1 MSFRIG
7 QGFDFHPLAEGRRL
21 VLGGVEIPYSHGLQ
35 GHSDA
40 DVAAHAL
47 ANAILGALG
56 EGDLG
61 RHFPDADP
69 RYHNA
74 DSIAL
79 LSSVWMRAA
88 ELNWGVANAD
98 ITIFAQRPKLAP
110 FLSAMRIRLAAMI
123 GVDPSR
129 LNVKASN
136 PEGLGALGRG
146 EGMAAAAIILLEKNE
161 S

>member
-1 MSFRIG
+1 MEFRVG
-7 QGFDFHPLAEGRRL
+7 QGFDFHPLEAGRRL
-21 VLGGVEIPYSHGLQ
+21 VLCGVEIPHTEGLR

-61 RHFPDADP
+61 KQFPDSDP
-69 RYHNA
+69 EYKDA
-74 DSIAL
+74 DSLKL
-79 LSSVWMRAA
+79 LAVVWNRAR
-88 ELNWGVANAD
+88 ELNWRLGNAD

-110 FLSAMRIRLAAMI
+110 HLPAMRERIAQTM
-123 GVDPSR
+123 GVEPAR

-146 EGMAAAAIILLEKNE
+146 EGMAAVAIIMLERD
-161 S
+161 

>member
-1 MSFRIG
+1 MTFRIG

-40 DVAAHAL
+40 DVAVHAL

-61 RHFPDADP
+61 RHFPDTDP
-69 RYHNA
+69 RYRDA
-74 DSIAL
+74 DSITL

-88 ELNWGVANAD
+88 EMNWGVANAD

-110 FLSAMRIRLAAMI
+110 FLAEMRMRLAAAI
-123 GVDPSR
+123 AVDPSR

-146 EGMAAAAIILLEKNE
+146 EGMAAAAIVLLEK
-161 S
+161 

>member
-1 MSFRIG
+1 
-7 QGFDFHPLAEGRRL
+7 L
-21 VLGGVEIPYSHGLQ
+21 VLGGVEIAYERGLI

-61 RHFPDADP
+61 RHFSDQDP
-69 RYHNA
+69 VYRDA
-74 DSIAL
+74 DSIEL
-79 LSSVWMRAA
+79 LERIGRRSQAA
-88 ELNWGVANAD
+88 GWQIQNAD
-98 ITIFAQRPKLAP
+98 VTVFAQRPRLAP
-110 FLSAMRIRLAAMI
+110 YLEEMRTRLAKCLELPAA
-123 GVDPSR
+123 D

-146 EGMAAAAIILLEKNE
+146 EGMAAAAIVLLARD
-161 S
+161 

>member
-1 MSFRIG
+1 MTFRIG
-7 QGFDFHPLAEGRRL
+7 QGFDFHPLVERRRFI
-21 VLGGVEIPYSHGLQ
+21 LGGVEIPHSHGLH

-61 RHFPDADP
+61 SHFPDTDE
-69 RYHNA
+69 RYKDAN
-74 DSIAL
+74 SLNL
-79 LSSVWMRAA
+79 LSSIWTRAA
-88 ELNWGVANAD
+88 ELNWRLANAD

-110 FLSAMRIRLAAMI
+110 YLPTMRARLAAAI
-123 GVDPSR
+123 ASEPSR

-136 PEGLGALGRG
+136 PEGLGALGRA
-146 EGMAAAAIILLEKNE
+146 EGIAAAAIVLLEQ
-161 S
+161 

>member
-1 MSFRIG
+1 MEFRVG
-7 QGFDFHPLAEGRRL
+7 QGFDFHPLEAGRRL
-21 VLGGVEIPYSHGLQ
+21 VLGGVEIPHTEGLR

-61 RHFPDADP
+61 RQFPDSDP
-69 RYHNA
+69 QFKDA
-74 DSIAL
+74 DSLKL
-79 LSSVWMRAA
+79 LAVVWNRARG
-88 ELNWGVANAD
+88 LNWRLGNAD

-110 FLSAMRIRLAAMI
+110 HLPVMRERIAQTMSVEPA
-123 GVDPSR
+123 R

-146 EGMAAAAIILLEKNE
+146 EGMAAAAIIMLQRD
-161 S
+161 

>member
-21 VLGGVEIPYSHGLQ
+21 VLGGIEIPYSPGLQ

-40 DVAAHAL
+40 DVAVHAL

-69 RYHNA
+69 RYRNA
-74 DSIAL
+74 DSTAL
-79 LSSVWMRAA
+79 LSSVWMRAT
-88 ELNWGVANAD
+88 ELKWSLANAD
-98 ITIFAQRPKLAP
+98 ITIFAQQPKLAP
-110 FLSAMRIRLAAMI
+110 FLAAMREKLAAVI
-123 GVDPSR
+123 GVDQSR

-146 EGMAAAAIILLEKNE
+146 EGMAAAAIVLLEK
-161 S
+161 